1 MLLIWWNKMK
11 EKIEFAFK
19 LIEMELKQILEKDN
33 VEPFKIVYMITDFEN
48 KKDYE
53 LILELKEVKV

>member
-1 MLLIWWNKMK
+1 MK

-19 LIEMELKQILEKDN
+19 LIGMQLQEYLDKDT
-33 VEPFKIVYMITDFEN
+33 VKPFKIKYDVTDFEN

-53 LILELKEVKV
+53 LVLTLKEVKK

>member
-1 MLLIWWNKMK
+1 MK

-19 LIEMELKQILEKDN
+19 LIEYELKEYLERNEVK
-33 VEPFKIVYMITDFEN
+33 PFKIVYGVTDFEN

-53 LILELKEVKV
+53 LQLELKEVGSDE